1 MSTLYQLTGERLA
14 LQTKLQEM
22 NLDEDT
28 IHDTLEG
35 EALAIEAK
43 IESYGFVIKNLR
55 APVIAIDDEIKRLQE
70 RKKAFDRQADR
81 VEAWLKDN
89 MVKCG
94 IKKLECP
101 AFTIAIQD
109 NPPSVFVDDE
119 AKIPKEYMRQ
129 AIPKIPPPEPDKVAI
144 AKAIKEGK
152 EVAGCHL
159 NQTQRL
165 VIK

>member
-1 MSTLYQLTGERLA
+1 
-14 LQTKLQEM
+14 M

-70 RKKAFDRQADR
+70 RKKAFDKQADR

-101 AFTIAIQD
+101 AFTIAVQD
-109 NPPSVFVDDE
+109 NPSSVFVADE
-119 AKIPKEYMRQ
+119 SLIPKEYMRQ
-129 AIPKIPPPEPDKVAI
+129 AEPPPPAPDKKAI
-144 AKAIKEGK
+144 AQAIKDGK
-152 EVAGCHL
+152 EVAEYCEHDVEL
-159 NQTQRL
+159 TRNVYKRL
-165 VIK
+165 TFNEVM